1 MKAEPPSRYHTR
13 PFSQCRFEFS
23 LAGAYSWM
31 TPQLDLGADCETRAV
46 AFAGGSPM
54 FIKRASISVVLLVVF
69 AFGLAGCASTK
80 AETQAM
86 SGEPVSQTHDE
97 GPWWSEP

>member
-1 MKAEPPSRYHTR
+1 
-13 PFSQCRFEFS
+13 
-23 LAGAYSWM
+23 
-31 TPQLDLGADCETRAV
+31 
-46 AFAGGSPM
+46 M